1 MDDAPWMPPGSNV
14 EPSPDAAAQDGA
26 HATAPEPS
34 PDAGAPRLPAPVLP
48 QPTSPTPPTPPVSD
62 AAGSPWSRN
71 GDETVLVPTLP
82 PATPPVAAP
91 VWPAADPFTAG
102 PAAAPFGQA
111 DVAPGAPPV
120 DPVPPSKRSRSKV
133 VVGAA
138 VVGVLAVG
146 AAGVFAVQNIGG
158 DSSSGG
164 AATPEELGAALMT
177 AIENEDVLGMIDVL
191 SPGERDV
198 FRQPMIDLVSE
209 LTRLEVLAPEADL
222 GKIEGFDIVLEN
234 EVVTPESTNV
244 PDIVNIQMYADSTVT
259 VDGAAVPVGALVTDN
274 MSPDDVEDMRAETQT
289 IEEPFDGELTA
300 VQIDE
305 RWYFSL
311 FFTAAESLRSDAGFD
326 EDLQIPVEGIGAVGA
341 ESPEAAMN
349 QLLDSVQALDLRLMM
364 QTLNPGEAAALQRYA
379 PLFLDEAEAAL
390 DEIPLTWA
398 ITTREFRVEGDGDSR
413 TVFVDALAIEGDID
427 GETFSVSVDG
437 DCLTAEAG
445 GESIEQCAGETIA
458 DEQFETLLDEIPDVK
473 AFVDALSETLADVE
487 PIGLELRQFDGQWYV
502 SPIST
507 FSEAMLKVLRALDRD
522 EIDRLIELG
531 ELAAEEGF
539 DAAFG
544 GFGGLTEDELSVVE
558 DVVADEMSFDDMSFD
573 ASFESSSEA
582 IPAAASDAC
591 YSEFDAAAAAA
602 CFQQYVASGE
612 LDPFTVPI
620 ELRFPECGYG
630 ARWNGDL
637 YSMDDATF
645 IATIDAARP
654 CFLALVESG
663 QIEEYELPTEL
674 LYPECFEGRNW
685 YNTFDDPEYDER
697 YYACIDAA
705 AAAG

>member
-1 MDDAPWMPPGSNV
+1 MDNAPWMPPGSDN
-14 EPSPDAAAQDGA
+14 EPSPDATADAAAEIGA
-26 HATAPEPS
+26 DVTAPDASAVADVPRLPEPS
-34 PDAGAPRLPAPVLP
+34 LPAPS
-48 QPTSPTPPTPPVSD
+48 QSTPPASD
-62 AAGSPWSRN
+62 ATDSPWQRG
-71 GDETVLVPTLP
+71 GDETLIVPTLP
-82 PATPPVAAP
+82 PVTPAA
-91 VWPAADPFTAG
+91 VPASSSADPFAAG
-102 PAAAPFGQA
+102 PAAAAFGQA
-111 DVAPGAPPV
+111 DVAAGAPPV
-120 DPVPPSKRSRSKV
+120 DPVPPAKRSRSKV
-133 VVGAA
+133 LVGAA

-164 AATPEELGAALMT
+164 AATPEELGTALMT

-209 LTRLEVLAPEADL
+209 LTRLEVLTPEADL

-244 PDIVNIQMYADSTVT
+244 ADIVNIRMSADSTVT
-259 VDGAAVPVGALVTDN
+259 VDGAAVPVGSLVTDN
-274 MSPDDVEDMRAETQT
+274 MDAAEVEDMRTDTET

-311 FFTAAESLRSDAGFD
+311 FFTAAESLRADASSGD
-326 EDLQIPVEGIGAVGA
+326 ALQIPIEGIGAVGA

-364 QTLNPGEAAALQRYA
+364 QSMNPGEAAALQRYA
-379 PLFLDEAEAAL
+379 PLFLEEAESAL
-390 DEIPLTWA
+390 DEIPLTWQ
-398 ITTREFRVEGDGDSR
+398 ITTREFRVEGDGDRR
-413 TVFVDALAIEGDID
+413 TVFVDALGIEGDID
-427 GETFSVSVDG
+427 GEAFSVSVDG
-437 DCLTAEAG
+437 DCFTAEAG

-458 DEQFETLLDEIPDVK
+458 DEQFEEILQEIPDVK
-473 AFVDALSETLADVE
+473 AFVDALSETFTDVE

-507 FSEAMLKVLRALDRD
+507 FSEAVLKVLRALDRA

-531 ELAAEEGF
+531 EAAANEGF
-539 DAAFG
+539 GAALG
-544 GFGGLTEDELSVVE
+544 GFGGDDDFVIEESMGDISFDDPTGD
-558 DVVADEMSFDDMSFD
+558 MSFDD
-573 ASFESSSEA
+573 SFESFET
-582 IPAAASDAC
+582 IPPAPSDEC
-591 YSEFDAAAAAA
+591 YSETDAAAASA
-602 CFQQYVASGE
+602 CFQQYIDSGE
-612 LDPFTVPI
+612 LDAFMVPI
-620 ELRFPECGYG
+620 ELRFPDCGYF

-645 IATIDAARP
+645 VATVEAVRP

-685 YNTFDDPEYDER
+685 YSTFDDPEYDDR

-705 AAAG
+705 ASAG